1 MNKNEIDK
9 MLEDMQKNNVDT
21 VKEFPSAEEFKKKF
35 FEKVKEEKGPSRRSA
50 FALRLLFWGAAAACA
65 CIVVIAHFGQ
75 EVASLSS
82 ALTNSRTGAPAGVWE
97 TRSAMIRERPER
109 PFAALS
115 VMLLRR
121 IRFCS

>member
-35 FEKVKEEKGPSRRSA
+35 FEKVKEEKGPSRHSA

-75 EVASLSS
+75 DTVAT
-82 ALTNSRTGAPAGVWE
+82 A
-97 TRSAMIRERPER
+97 I
-109 PFAALS
+109 FAALS
-115 VMLLRR
+115 TGKLYTPVDIEGNAIVRIPCSTASCSELR
-121 IRFCS
+121 